1 MTERGR
7 LPLALILLS
16 ALACDG
22 YTETLQNLWVHRDDK
37 IEYTYKRHVQAYAYA
52 CVRATLAIVLGVI
65 PKPMRAAISSAV
77 GLFGRLSSIVVRTG
91 MSMTKLAVIWGVL
104 NATILA
110 GAVALDTFGTWAVA
124 AFIAWRTPNFI
135 WRKIRVK
142 VFHIVQLIVLPLLAS
157 TLLMYL

>member
-1 MTERGR
+1 
-7 LPLALILLS
+7 
-16 ALACDG
+16 
-22 YTETLQNLWVHRDDK
+22 
-37 IEYTYKRHVQAYAYA
+37 
-52 CVRATLAIVLGVI
+52 
-65 PKPMRAAISSAV
+65 
-77 GLFGRLSSIVVRTG
+77 

-124 AFIAWRTPNFI
+124 AFLAWRTPNFI

-157 TLLMYL
+157 TLLF